1 MKTIDKVILGTLFIN
16 GLDRNMS
23 FLQVIKEKYKHDE
36 ETLRK
41 RIDELINLG
50 LIEKKHQILKLTQ
63 IGRESLK
70 VVLVGGVFDLLHP
83 GHISTLKSAK
93 ALGDI
98 LIVIIATTKTATKIK
113 KDRIIYHNENL
124 RKEMVSSLS
133 FVDLALIGKKGTLF
147 DTVEYVKPD
156 IIALGYDQT
165 HTEKEISENCKKRK
179 LEIQIL
185 RLSTPVPK
193 IKSSEIKKELGE
205 AFYKI

>member
-1 MKTIDKVILGTLFIN
+1 MK
-16 GLDRNMS
+16 
-23 FLQVIKEKYKHDE
+23 
-36 ETLRK
+36 
-41 RIDELINLG
+41 
-50 LIEKKHQILKLTQ
+50 KKNQSLKLTL
-63 IGRESLK
+63 IGRELLK

-93 ALGDI
+93 ALGDV
-98 LIVIIATTKTATKIK
+98 LIVIIATTITATKIK
-113 KDRIIYHNENL
+113 KDRIIYHDENL

-147 DTVEYVKPD
+147 DTVEYVNPD
-156 IIALGYDQT
+156 IIALGYDQK
-165 HTEKEISENCKKRK
+165 HTEKEISENCRNRN